1 MKLSKFVKI
10 AATLALL
17 GLAAWLGTSEHFY
30 KSALLSLFFGLTLA
44 SVVLIH
50 FRVRP
55 SWQDALCVIGGAGLF
70 TIIDF
75 GFLHFAP
82 SLAGIASYLGISSLS
97 MLGLRAIWSRGEEQE
112 QMTLA
117 FVPALL
123 FVTSDWG
130 STILLG
136 WTEKANPKVLD
147 LYLFSFDSSL
157 RLQIAFLAGQ
167 AYALWPWFKAAGMV
181 FYVGLPMVIG
191 LVYAGQLLRDRTR
204 AVSAM
209 IAFLITGPVGVIFYN
224 LFPAVG
230 PIHIF
235 LSQFPWKPIPTEQV
249 TRLLVE
255 PITVAGLRNCMPS
268 LHMAWVLLAWW
279 YSRGLSVWERGI
291 AMAFLVFTIFATM
304 GIGEHYSI
312 DLVVAFPFAVFLQ
325 GVCALGLRWNER
337 ARVAAIVYGLLLT
350 LGWIGALRFA
360 LKVFWASPVI
370 PWICCM
376 VTVVSAIMVRRSLE
390 AATDGLRSREKI
402 VANSVTAAVPS
413 S

>member
-1 MKLSKFVKI
+1 MKLSMAVKI
-10 AATLALL
+10 VATLALL
-17 GLAAWLGTSEHFY
+17 GLAVWLGTSEHFY
-30 KSALLSLFFGLTLA
+30 KSALLSLFFGVTLA

-55 SWQDALCVIGGAGLF
+55 SWQDALCVIGGAALF
-70 TIIDF
+70 TAIDF
-75 GFLHFAP
+75 GLLHFRP
-82 SLAGIASYLGISSLS
+82 SLAGIASFLGISSLS
-97 MLGLRAIWSRGEEQE
+97 ILGLRAIWSRGKERE
-112 QMTLA
+112 QMALA

-136 WTEKANPKVLD
+136 WTEKANPRVLD

-157 RLQIAFLAGQ
+157 RVQIAFLMGQ
-167 AYALWPWFKAAGMV
+167 AYALWPWFRTAGMI
-181 FYVGLPMVIG
+181 FYIGLPMVIG

-255 PITVAGLRNCMPS
+255 PIAVAGLRNCMPS
-268 LHMAWVLLAWW
+268 LHMTWVLLAWW
-279 YSRGLSVWERGI
+279 YSRGLSVWERAI
-291 AMAFLVFTIFATM
+291 AMAFVVFTVFATM

-312 DLVVAFPFAVFLQ
+312 DLVAAFPFAVFLR
-325 GVCALGLRWNER
+325 GLCALGLRWNDR
-337 ARVAAIVYGLLLT
+337 ARVAAVAYGLLVT

-360 LKVFWASPVI
+360 LKVFWISPVI
-370 PWICCM
+370 PWACCILTVASAIFVQRWLEGATDNFKNIEKASASTIP
-376 VTVVSAIMVRRSLE
+376 VTVS
-390 AATDGLRSREKI
+390 
-402 VANSVTAAVPS
+402 
-413 S
+413 

>member
-1 MKLSKFVKI
+1 MQGRLVDYIHPRNHTMRLPKFAKI

-30 KSALLSLFFGLTLA
+30 KSALLSLFFGVTLA

-97 MLGLRAIWSRGEEQE
+97 ILGLRAIWSHGAEQE
-112 QMTLA
+112 QMALA

-157 RLQIAFLAGQ
+157 RVQLA
-167 AYALWPWFKAAGMV
+167 
-181 FYVGLPMVIG
+181 
-191 LVYAGQLLRDRTR
+191 
-204 AVSAM
+204 
-209 IAFLITGPVGVIFYN
+209 
-224 LFPAVG
+224 
-230 PIHIF
+230 
-235 LSQFPWKPIPTEQV
+235 
-249 TRLLVE
+249 
-255 PITVAGLRNCMPS
+255 
-268 LHMAWVLLAWW
+268 
-279 YSRGLSVWERGI
+279 
-291 AMAFLVFTIFATM
+291 
-304 GIGEHYSI
+304 
-312 DLVVAFPFAVFLQ
+312 
-325 GVCALGLRWNER
+325 
-337 ARVAAIVYGLLLT
+337 
-350 LGWIGALRFA
+350 
-360 LKVFWASPVI
+360 
-370 PWICCM
+370 
-376 VTVVSAIMVRRSLE
+376 
-390 AATDGLRSREKI
+390 
-402 VANSVTAAVPS
+402 
-413 S
+413 